1 MQQKS
6 LPRSNIVAP
15 NDVRA
20 SSFVAQHKRSQTLP
34 PFVKSVSPVSIPST
48 LEYENLGER
57 NIRQPWL
64 PDHQAQGCMEPGCPT
79 VFSITERRHHCRC
92 CGKIFCSTHTGYQSL
107 IDSDVSVDR
116 VCNPCF
122 SLQESKMKERL
133 GSGKY
138 SSQSAGFLHY
148 VSRERLQEKQVVD
161 ESVLLERGTVASNA
175 FIAGVE
181 ITHALEP
188 AYIVDVRARRKHIG
202 NQNKNNNSNIKNV
215 KYDGESPPFN
225 NNTINNDN
233 KYHMWCV
240 RRHFSDF
247 LYLVKTMKYGIDLSN
262 FRKST
267 PDLNDPYAL
276 KSSIEL
282 LNNVLALCLRS
293 KWRNNITVQ
302 TFLCD
307 SPMRRNHVVPKEII
321 GKQLIE
327 KGNLDSFPLV
337 VLRAEII
344 DGHKSPHV
352 AFVICTRSIENTYEK
367 KFNDNDADS
376 NNSSTNIYY
385 TKETFH
391 IVKRRY
397 TYFQILNQQLKKK
410 FPKRSNIGKELPSL
424 PGKSI
429 DPIGGSRFHAARIEK
444 KRFNLELYLHELLLI
459 PEVRVSDEVKTF
471 LGVTPIPLDSDDGY
485 TEEES
490 SNYTDVNETKANY
503 TTNQDEY
510 QQFQKRA
517 GLNDSDKNDTNQRG
531 QEYDAEENNNFSSY
545 NDKDVDENDVNNNM
559 ELLCIQQNQRN
570 NESSTNEEEGDVD
583 GVHHQQEEQEIED
596 HQISDLEIS
605 QNSDD
610 SDDNNNNFQ
619 KVKRNTMKK
628 NIKDSDEDARKTKTA
643 KFIAELL
650 KRSLEAKLDLA
661 AKESEYEALKKELN
675 VVKTECV
682 NERTLRLAAEKENS
696 DLRKQL
702 EFLNLRNE
710 KYPRGQLQKYWQEK
724 S

>member
-1 MQQKS
+1 
-6 LPRSNIVAP
+6 
-15 NDVRA
+15 
-20 SSFVAQHKRSQTLP
+20 
-34 PFVKSVSPVSIPST
+34 
-48 LEYENLGER
+48 
-57 NIRQPWL
+57 
-64 PDHQAQGCMEPGCPT
+64 
-79 VFSITERRHHCRC
+79 
-92 CGKIFCSTHTGYQSL
+92 
-107 IDSDVSVDR
+107 
-116 VCNPCF
+116 
-122 SLQESKMKERL
+122 
-133 GSGKY
+133 
-138 SSQSAGFLHY
+138 
-148 VSRERLQEKQVVD
+148 
-161 ESVLLERGTVASNA
+161 
-175 FIAGVE
+175 
-181 ITHALEP
+181 
-188 AYIVDVRARRKHIG
+188 
-202 NQNKNNNSNIKNV
+202 
-215 KYDGESPPFN
+215 
-225 NNTINNDN
+225 
-233 KYHMWCV
+233 MWCV

-367 KFNDNDADS
+367 KFNDNDANNGNSDS
-376 NNSSTNIYY
+376 NVYY

-429 DPIGGSRFHAARIEK
+429 DPIGGARFHAARIEK

-459 PEVRVSDEVKTF
+459 PEVRVSNEVKTF
-471 LGVTPIPLDSDDGY
+471 LGVTPVPLDSSDGY
-485 TEEES
+485 TDKETE
-490 SNYTDVNETKANY
+490 VNETKANY
-503 TTNQDEY
+503 TKNQEDVF
-510 QQFQKRA
+510 QQSQKRVRFD
-517 GLNDSDKNDTNQRG
+517 DSGKDDTNERS
-531 QEYDAEENNNFSSY
+531 QEYGDEEDNIFSSY
-545 NDKDVDENDVNNNM
+545 SDKDVDENDVNNNM
-559 ELLCIQQNQRN
+559 ELLYIQQNQRN
-570 NESSTNEEEGDVD
+570 SKSSTNYEEGDVD
-583 GVHHQQEEQEIED
+583 GVHHQQQEQALED
-596 HQISDLEIS
+596 HPVSDLELS
-605 QNSDD
+605 QHSDD
-610 SDDNNNNFQ
+610 SDNNNNNNNERA
-619 KVKRNTMKK
+619 KRNTMKK
-628 NIKDSDEDARKTKTA
+628 NDKDGDEDARKTKTA

-702 EFLNLRNE
+702 ELLKSRNE

>member
-1 MQQKS
+1 MNNNTFSTTTHHARAQS
-6 LPRSNIVAP
+6 LPP
-15 NDVRA
+15 Y
-20 SSFVAQHKRSQTLP
+20 
-34 PFVKSVSPVSIPST
+34 VKSISPISIPSSDT
-48 LEYENLGER
+48 KEYAHIGGGR
-57 NIRQPWL
+57 NVRQPWL

-79 VFSITERRHHCRC
+79 IFSITERRHHCRC

-107 IDSDVSVDR
+107 ICSDVSVDR
-116 VCNPCF
+116 VCNTCF
-122 SLQESKMKERL
+122 SLEESKTKDHY
-133 GSGKY
+133 GGGVSTTTTTSSSNSNGIGGKH
-138 SSQSAGFLHY
+138 SITNSAGFLHY
-148 VSRERLQEKQVVD
+148 VSRESLQEKQVIND
-161 ESVLLERGTVASNA
+161 SVPSLEPGTVASNA

-188 AYIVDVRARRKHIG
+188 AYIVDVRARRRR
-202 NQNKNNNSNIKNV
+202 NSNNNDNINSNNNYV
-215 KYDGESPPFN
+215 DGDSPPFHNNGNNHYYTNIN
-225 NNTINNDN
+225 NNK
-233 KYHMWCV
+233 KYNVWCV

-293 KWRNNITVQ
+293 KWRTNITVQ

-337 VLRAEII
+337 VLRAEIM
-344 DGHKSPHV
+344 DGNKSPHV
-352 AFVICTRSIENTYEK
+352 AFVICTRSIQNYHDRNNNNN
-367 KFNDNDADS
+367 ND
-376 NNSSTNIYY
+376 
-385 TKETFH
+385 EGEEVFH

-410 FPKRSNIGKELPSL
+410 FPKRSKIGKALPSL
-424 PGKSI
+424 PGKSM
-429 DPIGGSRFHAARIEK
+429 DPIGGARFHAARIEK

-459 PEVRVSDEVKTF
+459 PEVRVSNELKTF
-471 LGVTPIPLDSDDGY
+471 LGVTPVPLGVH
-485 TEEES
+485 TTNHNKS
-490 SNYTDVNETKANY
+490 SRSNNIIQHEVKNNINNNLKSFIDITNNNHTNVNETKANVMNDRNISENNGESLQ
-503 TTNQDEY
+503 TIENENQHGFGGDDDDDNEGDINVISNNNNNNNNSNKKKKVDEY
-510 QQFQKRA
+510 Q
-517 GLNDSDKNDTNQRG
+517 
-531 QEYDAEENNNFSSY
+531 
-545 NDKDVDENDVNNNM
+545 DVNNDM
-559 ELLCIQQNQRN
+559 DEDQQYHNSVEQASL
-570 NESSTNEEEGDVD
+570 SS
-583 GVHHQQEEQEIED
+583 
-596 HQISDLEIS
+596 
-605 QNSDD
+605 
-610 SDDNNNNFQ
+610 NNNN
-619 KVKRNTMKK
+619 KK
-628 NIKDSDEDARKTKTA
+628 MSDESSGKNKLSDKEEDVRKTKTA

-682 NERTLRLAAEKENS
+682 NERTLRLAAEKEIL

-702 EFLNLRNE
+702 GNLQKKNE
-710 KYPRGQLQKYWQEK
+710 KYPRGLGQYWQEK
-724 S
+724 